1 MKPYYCENCA
11 FFDELK
17 NEQPC
22 CYCVEGINFV
32 ELEEEESR
40 ANHAKWQRE
49 NKDKINAYQRE
60 RRKLAKMK
68 GGAE

>member
-22 CYCVEGINFV
+22 CYCVGGINFV
-32 ELEEEESR
+32 ELKEEENNNE
-40 ANHAKWQRE
+40 QRE
-49 NKDKINAYQRE
+49 ADQQRTT
-60 RRKLAKMK
+60 
-68 GGAE
+68 